1 MFFLLTLK
9 NVSHLFLAFL
19 VLPLNKQMLARLLPL
34 WNYSFLKFLI
44 SFTNNDLY
52 SLPHMTS
59 RILVNN
65 GMSKSLWFVISM
77 DGQRVSRRFL
87 GFLFLIVQVL
97 FFYAT
102 AFYQSS
108 DVLYRRAHDSIV
120 AYHHYQLVLRPAPNF
135 CILELNC
142 PSQKPF
148 FMRNLYIW
156 LTVERTKIEMQ
167 TFYAIFCSLFSF
179 LKLA

>member
-1 MFFLLTLK
+1 MNGRNHSFVKCLLRLSKDYQSQYRQVLFSANIYLFKIKDRNTRKRWGFFVNFE

-87 GFLFLIVQVL
+87 NQHVL
-97 FFYAT
+97 DC
-102 AFYQSS
+102 SG
-108 DVLYRRAHDSIV
+108 SI
-120 AYHHYQLVLRPAPNF
+120 LL
-135 CILELNC
+135 CNC
-142 PSQKPF
+142 TLSVKRF
-148 FMRNLYIW
+148 
-156 LTVERTKIEMQ
+156 
-167 TFYAIFCSLFSF
+167 SLS
-179 LKLA
+179 KSTS

>member
-1 MFFLLTLK
+1 
-9 NVSHLFLAFL
+9 
-19 VLPLNKQMLARLLPL
+19 MLARLLPL

-87 GFLFLIVQVL
+87 NQHVL
-97 FFYAT
+97 DCSGSILLCNCT
-102 AFYQSS
+102 YQSS
-108 DVLYRRAHDSIV
+108 DFLYRRAHHSIV

>member
-1 MFFLLTLK
+1 
-9 NVSHLFLAFL
+9 
-19 VLPLNKQMLARLLPL
+19 MLARLLPL

-87 GFLFLIVQVL
+87 NQHVLDCSGSILLCNCTLSVKRFSLSKSTSQHSCLPPLSIGIKTSTQFLYSWIKLSFPEAILHAESLHLI
-97 FFYAT
+97 
-102 AFYQSS
+102 
-108 DVLYRRAHDSIV
+108 
-120 AYHHYQLVLRPAPNF
+120 
-135 CILELNC
+135 NC
-142 PSQKPF
+142 WK
-148 FMRNLYIW
+148 N
-156 LTVERTKIEMQ
+156 
-167 TFYAIFCSLFSF
+167 
-179 LKLA
+179 